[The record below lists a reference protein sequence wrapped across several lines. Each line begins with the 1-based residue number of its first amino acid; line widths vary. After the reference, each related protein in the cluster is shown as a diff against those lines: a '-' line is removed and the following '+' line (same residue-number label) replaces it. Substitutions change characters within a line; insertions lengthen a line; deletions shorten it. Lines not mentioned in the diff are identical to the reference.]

1 MYSSI
6 HAGLKALNCNE
17 QVRLSLKNINPPIP
31 LTSSFRETTLKSE
44 ELSKIFCGYLLAS
57 ALKLNRKHLERCVK
71 WAGKIYKL
79 GLYC

>member
-1 MYSSI
+1 MKTYWSI

-17 QVRLSLKNINPPIP
+17 QVRLSLKKINPTIP

-44 ELSKIFCGYLLAS
+44 ELLRSFA
-57 ALKLNRKHLERCVK
+57 V
-71 WAGKIYKL
+71 IYWLVHSNLTENMWNIAWSEQAKY